1 MKADGCR
8 TFLLVLILAVLV
20 FTLDGGD
27 SEDEECTTEFKV
39 RRNTVYKALVGQEL
53 RINCT
58 IVFCNSSTTVSWYK
72 FEGTYF
78 PVDVSSSSHI
88 KTEWKML
95 KELEG
100 ISFLVFPNILRS
112 DSGNYQCRSG
122 RDVSHII
129 NVTVYGDVELSTVT
143 PTTQD
148 SVNTAAV
155 DIFWPFVYRTVG
167 LMVLVIIGISI
178 WIIPKRACK
187 GKSQSTTDPSL
198 QPQHHI
204 YENDL

>member
-112 DSGNYQCRSG
+112 DSG
-122 RDVSHII
+122 
-129 NVTVYGDVELSTVT
+129 DVELSTVT